1 MLTSTISGTPFSIVQ
16 SQVISWMID
25 EATLMGIMNLSWN
38 LSIERRNG
46 MLTRLLLLQP
56 KEETTE
62 AEIRAVIGQIDD
74 LEVVLGERLEAQV
87 VTNMSASPQGYTYA
101 LALCCPDQVWQRIST
116 HPDFQRISTYLKLH
130 CTHMLAFD
138 ANLDDW
144 RRRRKPLRE
153 RYSPAEWQKKTVS
166 DRLTVLLM
174 DALEVSAHEIIP
186 TASLVEDLG
195 ADSLNL
201 VEIMFA
207 IQEEFQVEMTG
218 TDVEKLTTVGEIG
231 DFLTSKEKHR

>member
-1 MLTSTISGTPFSIVQ
+1 MESI
-16 SQVISWMID
+16 
-25 EATLMGIMNLSWN
+25 ER
-38 LSIERRNG
+38 ERRNG

-62 AEIRAVIGQIDD
+62 AEIRAVIGLVDD
-74 LEVVLGERLEAQV
+74 LEVLLGERLEAQV
-87 VTNMSASPQGYTYA
+87 VSNMSASPQGYTYG
-101 LALCCPDQVWQRIST
+101 LALRCSDQVWQRIST
-116 HPDFQRISTYLKLH
+116 HPDLQRISTYLQQY
-130 CTHMLAFD
+130 CTHMLTFD

-144 RRRRKPLRE
+144 RRQRKPLKE

-174 DALEVSAHEIIP
+174 DALEVSEREITP
-186 TASLVEDLG
+186 AASLVEDLG